1 MTQGK
6 SNPTTSHSVSLESAR
21 VLGNDPTGN
30 PALAS
35 FVVCATDTE
44 VGKTTFSLL
53 WAHAQ
58 ENFSSPSHRW
68 AYFKPVETG
77 DSDSMSLGDL
87 APSTLEIHPPVGRF
101 QAAMAPHRAAALEGT
116 AMPSIDKIASE
127 AKRLSLGGPLFLES
141 FGSPFSPWDDSALQV
156 ELFQKLAWPMILIGS
171 TSVGGV
177 GRMLGLVAALKS
189 QGITP
194 RAIVLLGEDP
204 WTESELKKRLFPIPV
219 VHILP
224 PQSSP
229 NQKWT
234 PEGLSNC
241 ARSQTDIFV
250 SLAQLLEC
258 SPQANP
264 TQTLIDLDAKWIWH
278 PYAPTR
284 LRETP
289 LPVIASRDEFVTL
302 ADGREVIDAI
312 SSWWTILY
320 GHKGTRLSSE
330 MSELTLDHVQFAG
343 ITHPGAINL
352 AGILLESANIPE
364 GRVFYSDNG
373 STAVE
378 VALKLAWMYWRKL
391 GQPQRTLFV
400 GFENAYHGDTFATMA
415 IARHP
420 LFTKGFEGLLFEAR
434 ISPVDP
440 DALDRLLQK
449 ESGKV
454 AAVILEPLI
463 QGAAGMVMHSP
474 ETLAQIMNICH
485 RHNVL
490 FIADEV
496 MTGSGRTGK
505 IWAHQHAREID
516 PSPPLP
522 DLIAAGKT
530 LGGGFLPLAAT
541 LVSPKLVEALDSDDP
556 AEALFHGH
564 SYTAH
569 AIACAL
575 GAKYWNQLTNEGPV
589 DSLRIEA
596 FWKNRL
602 ARLKGAPGVKEIR
615 IQGSIAAI
623 ELALPPGY
631 ISPVRAQAVQIGL
644 DLGVLWRPLGNV
656 LYAMPPYCT
665 SEASLETIA
674 MAFESAVAFFSK

>member
-1 MTQGK
+1 MGWQPGTE
-6 SNPTTSHSVSLESAR
+6 NPLDPSL
-21 VLGNDPTGN
+21 P
-30 PALAS
+30 S
-35 FVVCATDTE
+35 FVVCATDTG

-58 ENFSSPSHRW
+58 VFFAPHQSPW

-77 DSDSMSLGDL
+77 DSDSMTLGEL
-87 APSTLEIHPPVGRF
+87 APKALAIHPPLGRF
-101 QAAMAPHRAAALEGT
+101 QAAMAPHRAAALERT
-116 AMPSIDKIASE
+116 SMPPIPMVVEE
-127 AKRLSLGGPLFLES
+127 AKRLARETPLFLET
-141 FGSPFSPWDDSALQV
+141 FGSPFSPWNDSDLQIV
-156 ELFQKLAWPMILIGS
+156 LLRDLSWPMVLVGS

-177 GRMLGLVAALKS
+177 GRMLAMARALGAEGL
-189 QGITP
+189 TP
-194 RAIVLLGEDP
+194 RVIVLLGEDE
-204 WTESELKKRLFPIPV
+204 WTRQELENRLPHILV
-219 VHILP
+219 MRILP
-224 PQSSP
+224 PE
-229 NQKWT
+229 KWT
-234 PEGLSNC
+234 KEAMSGCALSQLDRF
-241 ARSQTDIFV
+241 AA
-250 SLAQLLEC
+250 LAKFLEATPRHPK
-258 SPQANP
+258 S
-264 TQTLIDLDAKWIWH
+264 LIDLDAKRIWH

-289 LPVIASRDEFVTL
+289 LPVIGSRDEFVTL

-320 GHKGTRLSSE
+320 GHKGERLASE

-343 ITHPGAINL
+343 ITHPGAIDL
-352 AGILLESANIPE
+352 AGILLESAKIPE

-391 GQPQRTLFV
+391 DQPKRTLFV

-420 LFTKGFEGLLFEAR
+420 LFAKGFEGLLFEAR

-440 DALDRLLQK
+440 EALDRLLQK
-449 ESGKV
+449 ESDHV
-454 AAVILEPLI
+454 AAVVMEPMI
-463 QGAAGMVMHSP
+463 QGAAGMVMHTS
-474 ETLAQIMNICH
+474 ETLARIINICH

-505 IWAHQHAREID
+505 IWAHQHALDGARSAAAPTDLIA
-516 PSPPLP
+516 P

-541 LVSPKLVEALDSDDP
+541 LVSPKLVKVLDSDDP
-556 AEALFHGH
+556 ADALFHGH

-575 GAKYWNQLTNEGPV
+575 GAKYWKKLTTEGPR
-589 DSLRIEA
+589 DAIRIEA
-596 FWKNRL
+596 FWKHRL
-602 ARLKGAPGVKEIR
+602 AHLSSHQNVKELR
-615 IQGSIAAI
+615 ILGSIAAI

-631 ISPVRAQAVQIGL
+631 ISPVRAKAVQIGL
-644 DLGVLWRPLGNV
+644 EHGVLWRPLGNV
-656 LYAMPPYCT
+656 LYAMPPYC
-665 SEASLETIA
+665 SRESSLEKIA
-674 MAFESAVAFFSK
+674 LAFESAVEAFSS

>member
-1 MTQGK
+1 MNQGQ
-6 SNPTTSHSVSLESAR
+6 SNPTHCHPVPVGGSQA
-21 VLGNDPTGN
+21 LGNDSIGN
-30 PALAS
+30 QATPS
-35 FVVCATDTE
+35 FVICATDTE

-58 ENFSSPSHRW
+58 ENFSSPSPRW

-77 DSDSMSLGDL
+77 DSDSISLRAL
-87 APSTLEIHPPVGRF
+87 APSTLKIHPPLGRF
-101 QAAMAPHRAAALEGT
+101 QAAMAPHRAAALEGA
-116 AMPSIDKIASE
+116 AMPTIAKIASD
-127 AKRLSLGGPLFLES
+127 AKSLRQFGPLFLES
-141 FGSPFSPWDDSALQV
+141 FGSPFSPWDDSTLQV
-156 ELFQKLAWPMILIGS
+156 ELFQDLAWPMILIGS
-171 TSVGGV
+171 TTVGGV
-177 GRMLGLVAALKS
+177 GRMLGLVTALKAI
-189 QGITP
+189 GIHP
-194 RAIVLLGEDP
+194 RAIVLFGEDA
-204 WTESELKKRLFPIPV
+204 WTEDELKKRLSPTPV
-219 VHILP
+219 IRFL
-224 PQSSP
+224 SP
-229 NQKWT
+229 EEWT

-241 ARSQTDIFV
+241 ARSQLEGFV
-250 SLAQLLEC
+250 TLAELLIK
-258 SPQANP
+258 P
-264 TQTLIDLDAKWIWH
+264 THSNTSQTLIDRDAKWIWH

-289 LPVIASRDEFVTL
+289 LPVIGSRDEFVTL

-320 GHKGTRLSSE
+320 GHKGNRLSSE
-330 MSELTLDHVQFAG
+330 MSELALDHVQFAG
-343 ITHPGAINL
+343 ITHPGAIDL
-352 AGILLESANIPE
+352 AGILLESAKMPQ

-378 VALKLAWMYWRKL
+378 VALKLAFMYWRKL
-391 GQPQRTLFV
+391 DQPGRTLFV

-420 LFTKGFEGLLFEAR
+420 LFTKGFEGFLFEAR

-440 DALDRLLQK
+440 EALDRLLQK

-454 AAVILEPLI
+454 AAVVLEPLI

-505 IWAHQHAREID
+505 IWAHEHAREIEASD
-516 PSPPLP
+516 PPPQP

-541 LVSPKLVEALDSDDP
+541 LVSPKLVEVLDSDDP

-575 GAKYWNQLTNEGPV
+575 GAKYWKQLTTEGPV

-602 ARLKGAPGVKEIR
+602 ARLNGLPSVKEIR

-644 DLGVLWRPLGNV
+644 EHGVLWRPLGNV

-665 SEASLETIA
+665 SEASLEKIA
-674 MAFESAVAFFSK
+674 KSFDSAVDFFSK

>member
-1 MTQGK
+1 MSQGK
-6 SNPTTSHSVSLESAR
+6 SSPNICHSFSLEGAQA
-21 VLGNDPTGN
+21 LGNDSTED
-30 PALAS
+30 PAPAS
-35 FVVCATDTE
+35 FVVCATDTG

-58 ENFSSPSHRW
+58 VNFSSPSPRW

-77 DSDSMSLGDL
+77 DSDSGSLRDL
-87 APSTLEIHPPVGRF
+87 APSSLEIHPPLGRF
-101 QAAMAPHRAAALEGT
+101 QAPMAPHRAAALEGAT
-116 AMPSIDKIASE
+116 MPSLAKIATE
-127 AKRLSLGGPLFLES
+127 AKSLSQRGPLFLES
-141 FGSPFSPWDDSALQV
+141 FGGPFSPWDDSALQI
-156 ELFQKLAWPMILIGS
+156 ELFQNLAWPMILIGS
-171 TSVGGV
+171 TTVGGV

-194 RAIVLLGEDP
+194 RAIVLLGDDA
-204 WTESELKKRLFPIPV
+204 WTEGELKNRLSPIPV
-219 VHILP
+219 IRLLP
-224 PQSSP
+224 PEH
-229 NQKWT
+229 WT
-234 PEGLSNC
+234 PEGLATC
-241 ARSQTDIFV
+241 ARSQLGRF
-250 SLAQLLEC
+250 SFLAQLLKKP
-258 SPQANP
+258 PQANP

-330 MSELTLDHVQFAG
+330 LSELTLDHVQFAG

-352 AGILLESANIPE
+352 AGILLESANMPE

-391 GQPQRTLFV
+391 DQPERNLFV

-434 ISPVDP
+434 ISPGDP
-440 DALDRLLQK
+440 EALDRLLQR

-454 AAVILEPLI
+454 AAVVLEPLI
-463 QGAAGMVMHSP
+463 QGAAGMVMHTP

-505 IWAHQHAREID
+505 IWAHQHAREIGH
-516 PSPPLP
+516 PASPPLP

-541 LVSPKLVEALDSDDP
+541 LVSPKLVKVLDSDDP

-575 GAKYWNQLTNEGPV
+575 GAKYWKKLTTEGPV

-596 FWKNRL
+596 FWKSRL
-602 ARLKGAPGVKEIR
+602 ASLCNHPSVKEIR
-615 IQGSIAAI
+615 IRGSIAAI

-644 DLGVLWRPLGNV
+644 EHGVLWRPLGNI

-665 SEASLETIA
+665 PESSLEKIA
-674 MAFESAVAFFSK
+674 RAFESSVVFFSR